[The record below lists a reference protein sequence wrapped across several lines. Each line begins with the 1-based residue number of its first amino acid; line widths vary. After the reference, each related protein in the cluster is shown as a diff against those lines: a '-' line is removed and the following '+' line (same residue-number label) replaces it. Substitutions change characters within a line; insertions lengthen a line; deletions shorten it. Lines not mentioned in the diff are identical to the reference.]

1 MMHHKGMHGG
11 QHEMM
16 FKGLESDRCAKQQIR
31 DIA

>member
-16 FKGLESDRCAKQQIR
+16 FKGLNLTDAQNSRSATS
-31 DIA
+31 